1 MCCNFSVPGPIL
13 NQLVTMVAKLIIHTK
28 YQACMPNDFRQK
40 YIMVFIILAYEKHV
54 ITRVGFF
61 QPGF

>member
-1 MCCNFSVPGPIL
+1 M

-40 YIMVFIILAYEKHV
+40 YIMVFITLAYEKHV